1 MIFGMD
7 KVIRTFEKV
16 NPFSVELFT
25 NSGELIFIGELY
37 QLWIINYS
45 GYKVGKNVSYNSESK
60 VLTVVIEPFD
70 WLEDEINELK
80 EEIKELREKIERNCN
95 Q

>member
-7 KVIRTFEKV
+7 KVIRTFENV
-16 NPFSVELFT
+16 EPFSVELFKDD
-25 NSGELIFIGELY
+25 GELIFIGELY

-45 GYKVGKNVSYNSESK
+45 GYKVSENVSFNSESK

-70 WLEDEINELK
+70 WLEDEIKELK
-80 EEIKELREKIERNCN
+80 EEIKELREKIESRCN
-95 Q
+95 